1 MQTKELVTKSGKKYS
16 IKSYLT
22 FDEVEPV
29 LGSVDD
35 KFKQS
40 AKLIELAL
48 VSLEDSTDNI
58 YARAR
63 QLPVYDY
70 NEIASEVT
78 KAISGN
84 FPQGN

>member
-29 LGSVDD
+29 LGAVED

-48 VSLEDSTDNI
+48 VSLEDSTENV

-70 NEIASEVT
+70 NEIATAVT
-78 KAISGN
+78 SAVTGN